1 MTDNLIHVATLDA
14 EPVDRR
20 EVLRYAGAATETD
33 EIGALLDECIGEI
46 DGKLTYRVCYREIE
60 IGECDGGLDL
70 GFCRTES
77 QTLKKALCKCNRII
91 LFAATVGY
99 EMDRL
104 IARAGAISPAR
115 ATLFQALG
123 SERVESLCD
132 AFNDKIK
139 SEANSRGM
147 IARPRV
153 SAGYG
158 DIPLDMQRQIF
169 AYLDCA
175 RMIGVSLGDNLWMSP
190 SKSVTAIIGLQ
201 EKI

>member
-1 MTDNLIHVATLDA
+1 MIDNLIHIATFDA
-14 EPVDRR
+14 QPVDCR
-20 EVLRYAGAATETD
+20 EVLRYAGAATETE
-33 EIGALLDECIGEI
+33 EISALLDSCIREI
-46 DGKLTYRVCYREIE
+46 DGRLTYRVCYREIA
-60 IGECDGGLDL
+60 ICECEGGLDL
-70 GFCRTES
+70 GFCRTDS
-77 QTLKKALCKCNRII
+77 QTLKKALCGCSRIL

-104 IARAGAISPAR
+104 IAKAGAISPAR
-115 ATLFQALG
+115 ATLLQALG

-132 AFNDKIK
+132 IFNDKVK
-139 SEANSRGM
+139 SEAESRGM

-158 DIPLDMQRQIF
+158 DIPLEMQRQIF
-169 AYLDCA
+169 AYLDCT
-175 RMIGVSLGDNLWMSP
+175 RQIGISLGENLWMSP

>member
-1 MTDNLIHVATLDA
+1 
-14 EPVDRR
+14 
-20 EVLRYAGAATETD
+20 
-33 EIGALLDECIGEI
+33 
-46 DGKLTYRVCYREIE
+46 
-60 IGECDGGLDL
+60 
-70 GFCRTES
+70 
-77 QTLKKALCKCNRII
+77 
-91 LFAATVGY
+91 
-99 EMDRL
+99 MDRL

-139 SEANSRGM
+139 SEAESRGM